1 MKNTF
6 DSYLKQSQSNGNDNR
21 LNNNNNNIYIYN
33 IIYIISSSNLV
44 VRPLNWVSSN

>member
-21 LNNNNNNIYIYN
+21 LNNNNIYN